1 MPVERIDP
9 LHDPRWA
16 AFLERHSEASVFHT
30 PPWLSALARTY
41 GYEPVVY
48 GQVQDGNVTSGI
60 VFCRVNSW
68 LTGSRLVSLPFSDHC
83 QPLVSHFEDLG
94 EMLSAVQ
101 TDRKTEEW
109 KYIEIRPMTSN
120 QFAAERTGFRESES
134 VYLHKLDLRPELDI
148 IFRTFHKNHVQRAV
162 RRAERMLSYEEG
174 TSEDL
179 LAKFYQLQVSTRRR
193 HRLPPQPLDWFRN
206 LIRCLSGSLKI
217 RVVSKDGQAAASIIT
232 LFYKNSMVYK
242 YGCSDPKF
250 NHCSG
255 MSLLMWNAIQEAKA
269 LGASEF
275 DFGRS
280 DQDNPGLVA
289 FKDHW
294 GTSRLTLNYY
304 RFPASGR
311 NPDRLSGRVA
321 RYAFRRLPDFVLTT
335 AGTLLYRHAG

>member
-1 MPVERIDP
+1 MLGGRHQRQVQRQEIRLREQPVERDEG
-9 LHDPRWA
+9 D
-16 AFLERHSEASVFHT
+16 
-30 PPWLSALARTY
+30 
-41 GYEPVVY
+41 
-48 GQVQDGNVTSGI
+48 
-60 VFCRVNSW
+60 
-68 LTGSRLVSLPFSDHC
+68 
-83 QPLVSHFEDLG
+83 
-94 EMLSAVQ
+94 
-101 TDRKTEEW
+101 
-109 KYIEIRPMTSN
+109 
-120 QFAAERTGFRESES
+120 
-134 VYLHKLDLRPELDI
+134 
-148 IFRTFHKNHVQRAV
+148 AV

-280 DQDNPGLVA
+280 DQDNPG
-289 FKDHW
+289 H
-294 GTSRLTLNYY
+294 
-304 RFPASGR
+304 
-311 NPDRLSGRVA
+311 
-321 RYAFRRLPDFVLTT
+321 
-335 AGTLLYRHAG
+335 